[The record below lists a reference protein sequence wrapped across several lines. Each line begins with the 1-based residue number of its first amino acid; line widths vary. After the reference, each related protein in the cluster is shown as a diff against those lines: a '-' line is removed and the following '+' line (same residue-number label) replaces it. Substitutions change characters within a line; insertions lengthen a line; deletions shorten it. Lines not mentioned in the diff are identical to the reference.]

1 MTDRITQTHTHT
13 YGPDGLLKES
23 KETDSFFLKKG
34 TGVMVS
40 YIIKRPYDDSRNLI
54 KERKFATDPQ
64 KLMHEKIIQYDKNN
78 NMILSIEK
86 WENVVWFVTKKI
98 FNDKNQLTK
107 QIEITQEAKDQFM
120 ILSRLNIFMTR
131 MVTDTYK
138 ELSSIFQGTV
148 KRFNKK
154 GRHNN

>member
-1 MTDRITQTHTHT
+1 MTDRITQTHT

-86 WENVVWFVTKKI
+86 WENVVWSVTKKI
-98 FNDKNQLTK
+98 FNDKNRLTK
-107 QIEITQEAKDQFM
+107 QIEIKQRGEGSIYDTLTAEYFYDKNGDRYIQRT
-120 ILSRLNIFMTR
+120 ILYFSRDGQKI
-131 MVTDTYK
+131 
-138 ELSSIFQGTV
+138 Q
-148 KRFNKK
+148 
-154 GRHNN
+154 